1 MAKATTSQHTP
12 MMQQYLR
19 IKGEYPNMLVFY
31 RMGDFYELFFS
42 DAEKAARLLDITLTK
57 RGTSAGKPIPMAGV
71 PYHAAEGYLARLVKQ
86 GESVAICEQ
95 IGDPATSKGPV
106 ERKVMRIVTP
116 GTLTDEALLE
126 ERRENLLV
134 AVNEHK
140 EGVGLAALDL
150 ASGRFTI
157 QQLTTLEAL
166 SGELERLTPA
176 EVLLEEDSTLPETL
190 KLNCGTTRRPV
201 WHFDIDSAE
210 QLLTRQFGTRDLGGF
225 GCQDHPLAVGAAG
238 CLLQYVEE
246 TQFGALPH
254 IRGLQVEHREN
265 SVIIDAATRR
275 NLELVHSLSGQPQHT
290 LAGIMDR
297 TVTAMGSRKLRR
309 WISQPQRERET
320 VANRHA
326 TIQALMESGL
336 YLELQEIL
344 QGIGDIE
351 RILARVALKS
361 ARPRDLATLRD
372 ALGILPQLQP
382 LLERLDSPLTRSLS
396 MEIGEHPQ
404 LHQLLQQAVIEQPP
418 MLIRDGGVLAEGY
431 DQELDELR
439 SLSQNA
445 DQFLLDLETRE
456 RERTG
461 IATLKV
467 SYNRVHGYYIEIS
480 RNQSDKAPDD
490 YVRRQTLK
498 GAERFITPE
507 LKKFEDQ
514 VLSARER
521 SLAREKMLYERLL
534 EALCE
539 SLTTMQQCAEGLS
552 HLDVLCN
559 LAERAQSLNLV
570 RPELVEE
577 PGLQIVDGRHPVVE
591 QVSQDPFVANSVT
604 LNQQQRML
612 VITGPNMGGKSTF
625 MRQIAIITLLAYA
638 GSFVPATSAHLGPVD
653 RIFSR
658 IGASDD
664 LAGGRSTFMVEM
676 EETANILHNATEQ
689 SLVLMDEVGR
699 GTSTFDG
706 LSLAWA
712 CAVELATYL
721 RAFTLFATHYFEL
734 TTLPDEY
741 PGIANLH
748 LDAVEHGDSIVFLH
762 AVREGPANQSY
773 GLQVATLAG
782 VPKPVIKKAR
792 QRLRELEA
800 SAQRHAEQQQSQLPL
815 FDTSA
820 QTPEASEV
828 ERLLEQIDPDE
839 LTPRQ
844 ALAQLYD
851 LKEKLGEKENSS

>member
-1 MAKATTSQHTP
+1 MTKAAKSQQHTP

-19 IKGEYPNMLVFY
+19 IKGEHPDMLVFY
-31 RMGDFYELFFS
+31 RMGDFYELFFA

-57 RGTSAGKPIPMAGV
+57 RGQSAGKPIPMAGV

-95 IGDPATSKGPV
+95 IGDPAASKGPV

-126 ERRENLLV
+126 ERRENLLL
-134 AVNEHK
+134 AINE
-140 EGVGLAALDL
+140 GDDYGLAALDL

-157 QQLTTLEAL
+157 QQLSGLEAL
-166 SGELERLTPA
+166 SGELERLSPA
-176 EVLLEEDSTLPETL
+176 EILLDEDSTLPEALTL
-190 KLNCGTTRRPV
+190 RNGVTRRPA
-201 WHFDIDSAE
+201 WHYDPDSAE
-210 QLLTRQFGTRDLGGF
+210 RLLCKQFGTRDLGGF
-225 GCQDHPLAVGAAG
+225 GCQDQPLAVAAAG

-254 IRGLQVEHREN
+254 IRGMRVEHREQ

-275 NLELVHSLSGQPQHT
+275 NLELVHSLSNQPQHT

-297 TVTAMGSRKLRR
+297 TVTAMGSRMLRR
-309 WISQPQRERET
+309 WISQPLRHREA
-320 VANRHA
+320 VAERHA
-326 TIQALMESGL
+326 TVEALLASHL
-336 YLELQEIL
+336 YHELREIL

-372 ALGILPQLQP
+372 AIGALPQLQP
-382 LLERLDSPLTRSLS
+382 LLTQLDSPLSPALARQ
-396 MEIGEHPQ
+396 IGEHPAIQ
-404 LHQLLQQAVIEQPP
+404 QLLQGAIIEQPP
-418 MLIRDGGVLAEGY
+418 MLIRDGGVIAEGY
-431 DQELDELR
+431 DAELDELR
-439 SLSQNA
+439 ALSQNA
-445 DQFLLDLETRE
+445 DQFLLDLESRE

-480 RNQSDKAPDD
+480 RGQSDRAPED
-490 YVRRQTLK
+490 YIRRQTLK

-521 SLAREKMLYERLL
+521 ALAREKYLYDQLLDRLCK
-534 EALCE
+534 E
-539 SLTTMQQCAEGLS
+539 LTPLQQCAEGLAR
-552 HLDVLCN
+552 LDVLCN
-559 LAERAQSLNLV
+559 LAERAQQLNLV
-570 RPELVEE
+570 SPQLVEE
-577 PGLQIVDGRHPVVE
+577 PGLQITDGRHPVVE
-591 QVSQDPFVANSVT
+591 QVSSDPFVANSVT
-604 LNQQQRML
+604 FDDQQRML
-612 VITGPNMGGKSTF
+612 IITGPNMGGKSTF
-625 MRQIAIITLLAYA
+625 MRQIALIVLLAYS
-638 GSFVPATSAHLGPVD
+638 GSFVPAAAARIGPID

-676 EETANILHNATEQ
+676 EETANILHNATAQ
-689 SLVLMDEVGR
+689 SLVLMDEIGR

-706 LSLAWA
+706 LSLAWS
-712 CAVELATYL
+712 CAVELATCL
-721 RAFTLFATHYFEL
+721 RAYTLFATHYFEL
-734 TTLPDEY
+734 TTLPEEY
-741 PGIANLH
+741 PGIGNLH
-748 LDAVEHGDSIVFLH
+748 LDAVEHGDTIVFLH

-782 VPKPVIKKAR
+782 VPKPVILRAR
-792 QRLRELEA
+792 QRLLELEA

-815 FDTSA
+815 FD
-820 QTPEASEV
+820 PEPPGMEASAV
-828 ERLLEQIDPDE
+828 EQQLREIDPDE
-839 LTPRQ
+839 LTPRE
-844 ALAQLYD
+844 ALEALYR
-851 LKEKLGEKENSS
+851 LKQKLEE